1 MKWLYKIGGYS
12 YMENNN
18 FMDSKE
24 VSLSALKEHFVR
36 YDMIVIYGA
45 GIYGTRLLRQ
55 IYNWGIEKDIVFAET
70 NVLEEKNV
78 NGISVYP
85 INDFSTHTDN
95 FCVIIAASAQYSFEM
110 VQKLKLL
117 GINNFYTLSEASRAY
132 LKGLE
137 CVQFDP
143 VISELK
149 KERKMLLNEVNNFLE
164 QFKKVTEHLFQQN
177 QKNLTLYLQQQ
188 EVQLFEKL
196 YTELSILGKRLDKL
210 EQLIVMEVANSE
222 KLDRIQRMLSEGK
235 SNE

>member
-1 MKWLYKIGGYS
+1 
-12 YMENNN
+12 MENDN

-24 VSLSALKEHFVR
+24 VSLNALKEHLSR

-85 INDFSTHTDN
+85 INDFSTRAGN

-117 GINNFYTLSEASRAY
+117 GINNFYTLSESSRAY

-137 CVQFDP
+137 CVQFDS
-143 VISELK
+143 VISELR
-149 KERKMLLNEVNNFLE
+149 KERKMLL
-164 QFKKVTEHLFQQN
+164 KVTEQLFQQN

-196 YTELSILGKRLDKL
+196 CTELSILGKRLDKL
-210 EQLIVMEVANSE
+210 EQLIVMEAANSE
-222 KLDRIQRMLSEGK
+222 KLDRLQRMLSEEK